1 MASKEIDLK
10 KHAKKKTAQAI
21 LVIYNLLW
29 DVLIIA
35 AIFIG
40 VWILDQL
47 ARLLG
52 MESSYLIIIL
62 NHVSEIGFIIMYL
75 ILAISTVYHT
85 YKLFKG

>member
-10 KHAKKKTAQAI
+10 KQVKKKTTKSL
-21 LVIYNLLW
+21 LVIYNVLW

-35 AIFIG
+35 VIFIC
-40 VWILDQL
+40 VWVLDRL

-75 ILAISTVYHT
+75 VLAVSTVYYI
-85 YKLFKG
+85 YKLYKE